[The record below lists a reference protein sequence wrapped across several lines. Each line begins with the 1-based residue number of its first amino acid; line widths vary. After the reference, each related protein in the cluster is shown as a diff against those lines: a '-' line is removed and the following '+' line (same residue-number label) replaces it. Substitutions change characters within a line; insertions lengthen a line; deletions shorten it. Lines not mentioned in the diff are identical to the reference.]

1 MEKRTFE
8 DIKKYVEWQNHGE
21 GSVLSAK
28 TEQHFDDLGINVN
41 AWNVKTDTDGDWWV
55 VEGEGVP
62 MNLYP
67 QSAYYFGADE
77 VYSFHMGLMQRM
89 RAAQDEYNPE
99 DFINAVTLE
108 AEIAPQLFRKLKNI
122 AILIDTAKEI
132 EDFQA
137 IGVQCR
143 ETLIELGNYIYKPM
157 MSGDKEQPKASDF
170 KHKAEYFVQFYLKG
184 SDNADYRSIIKKITE
199 RFKWRKA
206 MDRKIKTRQVHKDI
220 KVLDKTVTV
229 TDHVKQSYVRTKE
242 NIMQSTEKSSDR
254 ENNPVGYAED
264 AASEYA
270 DRIFHETGYQ
280 IRRQAEKLIER
291 KKEKASVSSAG
302 EETVYQLKEQI
313 RPVPPSGGEKAQEQ
327 GKELA
332 VKKIKTVER
341 DKRTI
346 KTGKASEQV
355 VKNTGK
361 GTIKTS
367 GKSVKTAE
375 QTAKT
380 SIKTSEQTANASVRA
395 MHYSMKKA
403 EKAVQTAR
411 QTAQNTR
418 IAVKKTAKAVTHAIK
433 ALIEATKAL
442 LSALTAGG
450 WIAVMILI
458 IVILFGGFLCMTGG
472 DNSSTVSSVSAE
484 VEAYELLIRQYANQY
499 GIGEYVELIKAI
511 MMQESGG
518 RGLDPM
524 QCSEGSF
531 NTKYPRQPN
540 GITDP
545 EYSISCGVQEI
556 KSCLERARVKN
567 PLDMENIKLAL
578 QSYNYGNGYLEWAKA
593 RGGYTLANAAEFSDM
608 MAQRMGWSSYG
619 DKQYVPYVLQYYAF
633 GRIPTGIGNQ
643 AIVQVAASQEGKGGT
658 TYWSWYGFGS
668 RVEWCACFVSWCAD
682 QSGYI
687 QSGVIPKF
695 SLCSDGVKW
704 FESKGRF
711 RDASYTPAAGDIIF
725 FDWGNN
731 GTIDQV
737 GIVESVSGGTVN
749 AIEGNSGDKVARR
762 SYSIGS
768 SNIYGYGVPAY

>member
-1 MEKRTFE
+1 
-8 DIKKYVEWQNHGE
+8 
-21 GSVLSAK
+21 
-28 TEQHFDDLGINVN
+28 
-41 AWNVKTDTDGDWWV
+41 
-55 VEGEGVP
+55 
-62 MNLYP
+62 
-67 QSAYYFGADE
+67 
-77 VYSFHMGLMQRM
+77 
-89 RAAQDEYNPE
+89 
-99 DFINAVTLE
+99 
-108 AEIAPQLFRKLKNI
+108 
-122 AILIDTAKEI
+122 
-132 EDFQA
+132 
-137 IGVQCR
+137 
-143 ETLIELGNYIYKPM
+143 
-157 MSGDKEQPKASDF
+157 
-170 KHKAEYFVQFYLKG
+170 
-184 SDNADYRSIIKKITE
+184 
-199 RFKWRKA
+199 

-242 NIMQSTEKSSDR
+242 TVMQSTEKSSDR

-270 DRIFHETGYQ
+270 DRIFHETGHQ
-280 IRRQAEKLIER
+280 VRRQAGKIIER
-291 KKEKASVSSAG
+291 KKEKVSVSLAG
-302 EETVYQLKEQI
+302 EETVYQPKEQI

-327 GKELA
+327 GKKLA

-346 KTGKASEQV
+346 KTGKVSEQV

-418 IAVKKTAKAVTHAIK
+418 IAVKKTAKAVTHVIK

-484 VEAYELLIRQYANQY
+484 VEAYEPLIRQYANQY

-556 KSCLERARVKN
+556 KSCLERAGVKN

-608 MAQRMGWSSYG
+608 MAQRMGWNSYG
-619 DKQYVPYVLQYYAF
+619 DKQYVPHVLQYYAF

-682 QSGYI
+682 
-687 QSGVIPKF
+687 
-695 SLCSDGVKW
+695 
-704 FESKGRF
+704 
-711 RDASYTPAAGDIIF
+711 
-725 FDWGNN
+725 
-731 GTIDQV
+731 
-737 GIVESVSGGTVN
+737 
-749 AIEGNSGDKVARR
+749 
-762 SYSIGS
+762 
-768 SNIYGYGVPAY
+768 

>member
-1 MEKRTFE
+1 
-8 DIKKYVEWQNHGE
+8 
-21 GSVLSAK
+21 
-28 TEQHFDDLGINVN
+28 
-41 AWNVKTDTDGDWWV
+41 
-55 VEGEGVP
+55 
-62 MNLYP
+62 
-67 QSAYYFGADE
+67 
-77 VYSFHMGLMQRM
+77 
-89 RAAQDEYNPE
+89 
-99 DFINAVTLE
+99 
-108 AEIAPQLFRKLKNI
+108 
-122 AILIDTAKEI
+122 
-132 EDFQA
+132 
-137 IGVQCR
+137 
-143 ETLIELGNYIYKPM
+143 
-157 MSGDKEQPKASDF
+157 
-170 KHKAEYFVQFYLKG
+170 
-184 SDNADYRSIIKKITE
+184 
-199 RFKWRKA
+199 
-206 MDRKIKTRQVHKDI
+206 MDCKIKTRQVHKDI

-229 TDHVKQSYVRTKE
+229 TDHIKQSYVRTKE
-242 NIMQSTEKSSDR
+242 TVMQSTEKSSDR

-264 AASEYA
+264 VASEYA
-270 DRIFHETGYQ
+270 DHIFHETGHQ
-280 IRRQAEKLIER
+280 VRRQAGKIIER
-291 KKEKASVSSAG
+291 RKEKTSVSSPV
-302 EETVYQLKEQI
+302 EETVYQPKEQI
-313 RPVPPSGGEKAQEQ
+313 RPVPSSGGETAQKQ

-332 VKKIKTVER
+332 VKKIKTIER

-346 KTGKASEQV
+346 KTGRASEQV

-367 GKSVKTAE
+367 GKAVKTAE

-380 SIKTSEQTANASVRA
+380 SIKTSEQTANTSVRA
-395 MHYSMKKA
+395 MHYCMKKA
-403 EKAVQTAR
+403 EKAVQAAR

-418 IAVKKTAKAVTHAIK
+418 
-433 ALIEATKAL
+433 
-442 LSALTAGG
+442 
-450 WIAVMILI
+450 IAVMILI

-484 VEAYELLIRQYANQY
+484 VEAYEPLIRQYAKQY

-556 KSCLERARVKN
+556 KSCLERAGVKN

-619 DKQYVPYVLQYYAF
+619 DKQYVPHVLQYYAF

-731 GTIDQV
+731 GTIDHV

-749 AIEGNSGDKVARR
+749 TIEGNSGDKVARR
-762 SYSIGS
+762 SYRIGS